1 MSDKKT
7 EVIKLWQY
15 RKDHIFLLSHDEY
28 TIKSY
33 LPDFKGFVIFL
44 VLYVLASS
52 LMGLIFGLL
61 FHDVLG
67 TIKGSLILFGILCLY
82 VYIYNF
88 FMYIN
93 YISYDGPYAALAT
106 AFISAIIYSLSHNVY
121 VGIISFFVLSY
132 ISIRIMKS
140 VYYDKQNKLSD
151 FLKENGVDET

>member
-1 MSDKKT
+1 MSGKRT
-7 EVIKLWQY
+7 ELIKLWQY
-15 RKDHIFLLSHDEY
+15 RKDHVFIYSHDDL
-28 TIKSY
+28 TIRNY
-33 LPDFKGFVIFL
+33 LPDTTQIVITL
-44 VLYVLASS
+44 IVYIIGSVI
-52 LMGLIFGLL
+52 MGLIFGLL